1 MSRPPIKHEDS
12 SLPAPASSSTSVG
25 YTDYILRAP
34 APDEWRYN
42 IMKFNALGDRS
53 IDPSSSAFLKPV
65 KLNRKNPLAVRRLTE
80 DDRERI
86 NQRALAAAAQ
96 AKAEAE
102 AAAKAAAKAA
112 AAENGEPMEEDVKGE
127 EGGAEEDV
135 KPVKAEKEQIDLS
148 LVGAGVNGVVPVR
161 SKNSMFK
168 KGTKRVF
175 VTSEEA
181 RRLKREEY
189 MPWVLEDDE
198 GNERWV
204 GSLEGGTG
212 QAREGKVGTDGMT
225 DSQRK
230 AHEADK
236 KGTGVAGWRRSTAPS
251 AEAGGGGSS
260 YVAFV
265 VGDSGEEFK
274 VVPVGRWYKFS
285 QGPNYLTLNPDEAE
299 NHYEQLQKSTEDQR
313 WVMRKRIETANGLS
327 AATPSGQQ
335 QQGGAAGKGKGRA
348 PEPQSIRSRL
358 LANSEKVARDA
369 AAPEAARRA
378 GNRMKLVNKGAG
390 GGNGDDEL
398 RGRRGRGAG
407 DEQGDDEF
415 DYEEDFQDDEEGI
428 ATIDDLADE
437 AETKELE
444 VSLPPVASPHL
455 LYPRRS

>member
-1 MSRPPIKHEDS
+1 MSRPPIKTEDS
-12 SLPAPASSSTSVG
+12 SLPAPASTAPPSAPVG

-34 APDEWRYN
+34 APSDWRYN

-53 IDPSSSAFLKPV
+53 VDPSSSAFLQPV

-86 NQRALAAAAQ
+86 NQRALAKAAA
-96 AKAEAE
+96 ARAEAE
-102 AAAKAAAKAA
+102 AAAKAA

-127 EGGAEEDV
+127 EGAAGAEGEG
-135 KPVKAEKEQIDLS
+135 KPIKTEKEQIDLS

-204 GSLEGGTG
+204 GALEGGTG
-212 QAREGKVGTDGMT
+212 QAREGKVGADGLT

-230 AHEADK
+230 AYEADK

-265 VGDSGEEFK
+265 VGDSGEEFQ
-274 VVPVGRWYKFS
+274 VIPVGRWYKFS

-299 NHYEQLQKSTEDQR
+299 NQYEQLQKSTEDQR
-313 WVMRKRIETANGLS
+313 WVMRKRIETSNASG
-327 AATPSGQQ
+327 AATPAQGQA
-335 QQGGAAGKGKGRA
+335 GAAGAKGKGRA
-348 PEPQSIRSRL
+348 PEAQSIRSRL

-369 AAPEAARRA
+369 AAPETARKA
-378 GNRMKLVNKGAG
+378 GTRMKLVNKGSG

-398 RGRRGRGAG
+398 RGRRGRGGG

-444 VSLPPVASPHL
+444 VSSPPDLSP
-455 LYPRRS
+455 RGD